1 MKKDLLSINDFSREE
16 ILTLFDKS
24 LDLKAKRKKGI
35 EHLPLK
41 GKSLGMIFNKNSTRT
56 RISFE
61 VGMYELGGQAIFLTG
76 DQLQLNRGETLKDS
90 AQVLSRYLNGILIRT
105 HNHQEIVDLAE
116 NATIPVINGLTD
128 LNHPVQ
134 ILSDIFT
141 IKEKLGKIEN
151 IKIAYVGDLNNVAY
165 SWMAGASL
173 MGMNLCIACP
183 PEFKP
188 VSLPTLDGNGKVEII
203 EDPFKAVE
211 GADIIYTDVWISMGD
226 SGDLKKKE
234 KTLTPYQINQ
244 KLLDATGKNSLVMH
258 CLPAHR
264 GMEITSEVLDGKDS
278 IVFDQAENRLHVQK
292 GILETLLCKSRL
304 L

>member
-1 MKKDLLSINDFSREE
+1 MKKDLLTINDFNREE
-16 ILTLFDKS
+16 ILALFDKS
-24 LDLKAKRKKGI
+24 KDLKAKRKNGI
-35 EHLPLK
+35 EHYPLK

-105 HNHQEIVDLAE
+105 HDHQEIVDLAE

-151 IKIAYVGDLNNVAY
+151 VKIAYVGDANNVAY
-165 SWMAGASL
+165 SWMTGASL
-173 MGMNLCIACP
+173 MGMSLCIACP
-183 PEFKP
+183 EELKP
-188 VSLPTLDGNGKVEII
+188 FSMPPIHKNGKVDII
-203 EDPFKAVE
+203 EDPLKAVQD
-211 GADIIYTDVWISMGD
+211 ADIIYTDVWISMGD

-234 KTLTPYQINQ
+234 QILTPYQINQ
-244 KLLDATGKNSLVMH
+244 KLLDATGKHSLVMH

-264 GMEITSEVLDGKDS
+264 GMEITSEVLDGKNS
-278 IVFDQAENRLHVQK
+278 IVLDQAENRLHVQK
-292 GILETLLCKSRL
+292 AILETLLSNSD
-304 L
+304 

>member
-1 MKKDLLSINDFSREE
+1 MKKDLLTINDFSREE
-16 ILTLFDKS
+16 ILELFEKS
-24 LDLKAKRKKGI
+24 KNLKEKRKKGL

-41 GKSLGMIFNKNSTRT
+41 GKSLGMIFNKHSTRT

-61 VGMYELGGQAIFLTG
+61 VGMFELGGQALFLTG

-105 HNHQEIVDLAE
+105 HDHKEVVDLAE
-116 NATIPVINGLTD
+116 HATIPVINGLTD

-134 ILSDIFT
+134 ILADIFT
-141 IKEKLGKIEN
+141 IKEKLGEIEN
-151 IKIAYVGDLNNVAY
+151 VKIAYVGDANNVAY
-165 SWMAGASL
+165 SWMNGASL
-173 MGMNLCIACP
+173 MGIDLKVACP

-188 VSLPTLDGNGKVEII
+188 ASLPPLLGNGKVEIT
-203 EDPFKAVE
+203 EDPFQAVKD
-211 GADIIYTDVWISMGD
+211 ADIIYTDVWISMGD
-226 SGDLKKKE
+226 KGDLEKKE
-234 KTLTPYQINQ
+234 KLLTPYQINQ
-244 KLLDATGKNSLVMH
+244 KLLDATGKSSLVMH

-292 GILETLLCKSRL
+292 AILETLLLQHS
-304 L
+304 

>member
-1 MKKDLLSINDFSREE
+1 MKKDLLTINDFNREE
-16 ILTLFDKS
+16 ILALFDKAT
-24 LDLKAKRKKGI
+24 DLKTKRKNGI
-35 EHLPLK
+35 EHYPLK

-90 AQVLSRYLNGILIRT
+90 AQVLSRYLNGILMRT
-105 HNHQEIVDLAE
+105 HDHKEVIDLAK
-116 NATIPVINGLTD
+116 NASIPVINGLTD

-151 IKIAYVGDLNNVAY
+151 LKIAYVGDANNVAY
-165 SWMAGASL
+165 SWMTGASL

-183 PEFKP
+183 EELKP
-188 VSLPTLDGNGKVEII
+188 LSMPPLQRNGAVEII
-203 EDPFKAVE
+203 ENPLKAVQD
-211 GADIIYTDVWISMGD
+211 ADIIYTDVWISMGD

-234 KTLTPYQINQ
+234 QILTPYQINQ
-244 KLLDATGKNSLVMH
+244 KLLDATGKHSLVMH

-264 GMEITSEVLDGKDS
+264 GMEITSEVLDGKNS
-278 IVFDQAENRLHVQK
+278 IVLDQAENRLHVQK
-292 GILETLLCKSRL
+292 AILETLLSNPD
-304 L
+304 

>member
-1 MKKDLLSINDFSREE
+1 MKKDLLTINDFSREE
-16 ILTLFDKS
+16 ILELFEKS
-24 LDLKAKRKKGI
+24 ANLKEKRKKGV

-41 GKSLGMIFNKNSTRT
+41 GKSLGMIFNKHSTRT

-61 VGMYELGGQAIFLTG
+61 VGMFELGGQALFLTG

-105 HNHQEIVDLAE
+105 HDHKEVVDLAE
-116 NATIPVINGLTD
+116 HSTIPVINGLTD

-134 ILSDIFT
+134 ILADIFT
-141 IKEKLGKIEN
+141 IKEKLGEIEN
-151 IKIAYVGDLNNVAY
+151 VKIAYVGDANNVAY
-165 SWMAGASL
+165 SWMNGASL
-173 MGMNLCIACP
+173 MGIDLKVACP

-188 VSLPTLDGNGKVEII
+188 ASLPPLLGNGKVEIT
-203 EDPFKAVE
+203 EDPFQAVKD
-211 GADIIYTDVWISMGD
+211 ADIIYTDVWISMGD
-226 SGDLKKKE
+226 TGDLDKKE
-234 KTLTPYQINQ
+234 KLLTPYQINQ
-244 KLLDATGKNSLVMH
+244 KLLDATGKSSLVMH

-292 GILETLLCKSRL
+292 AILETLLL
-304 L
+304 QQN

>member
-1 MKKDLLSINDFSREE
+1 MKKDLLTINDFNREE
-16 ILTLFDKS
+16 ILALFDKS
-24 LDLKAKRKKGI
+24 KDLKAKRKNGI
-35 EHLPLK
+35 EYYPLK

-90 AQVLSRYLNGILIRT
+90 AQVLSRYLSGILIRT
-105 HNHQEIVDLAE
+105 HDHQEIIDLAE
-116 NATIPVINGLTD
+116 NASIPVINGLTD

-151 IKIAYVGDLNNVAY
+151 IKITYVGDANNIAY

-173 MGMNLCIACP
+173 MGMNLRIACP
-183 PEFKP
+183 GELKP
-188 VSLPTLDGNGKVEII
+188 LSMPPLHKNGAVEII
-203 EDPFKAVE
+203 EDPLKAVQD
-211 GADIIYTDVWISMGD
+211 ADIIYTDVWISMGD

-234 KTLTPYQINQ
+234 QILTPYQINQ
-244 KLLDATGKNSLVMH
+244 KLLDATGKHSLVMH

-264 GMEITSEVLDGKDS
+264 GMEITSEVLDGKNS
-278 IVFDQAENRLHVQK
+278 IVLDQAENRLHVQK
-292 GILETLLCKSRL
+292 AILETLLSNSD
-304 L
+304 

>member
-1 MKKDLLSINDFSREE
+1 MKKDLLSINDFSQEE
-16 ILTLFDKS
+16 ILALFDKS
-24 LDLKAKRKKGI
+24 TDLKAKRKTGK

-41 GKSLGMIFNKNSTRT
+41 GKSLCMIFNKNSTRT

-61 VGMYELGGQAIFLTG
+61 GGMYELGGQAIFLTG

-90 AQVLSRYLNGILIRT
+90 AQVLSRYLNGILVRT
-105 HNHQEIVDLAE
+105 HSHQEIVDLAA

-141 IKEKLGKIEN
+141 IKEKLGKVED
-151 IKIAYVGDLNNVAY
+151 IKIAYVGDVNNVAY
-165 SWMAGASL
+165 SWMTGASL
-173 MGMNLCIACP
+173 MEMNLCIACP

-188 VSLPTLDGNGKVEII
+188 TSLPPLHGNGKVEIV
-203 EDPFKAVE
+203 EDPLMAVE

-234 KTLTPYQINQ
+234 KILTPYQINQ
-244 KLLDATGKNSLVMH
+244 KLLDATGKSSLVMH

-264 GMEITSEVLDGKDS
+264 GMEITSEILDGKDS
-278 IVFDQAENRLHVQK
+278 IGFAQAVNRLHVQK
-292 GILETLLCKSRL
+292 AILETLLSKPDK
-304 L
+304 